1 MNDVTI
7 GSYSMQT
14 DFGLYLPEYTIPAPT
29 PQTKFVDIIG
39 RDGPVD
45 LSNAFGV
52 MHYGARKW
60 TLNFKTF
67 SPVNW
72 HTLTSNVMNAIHGKR
87 LDFIFAGDS
96 TFKWNGRFNVKNFTQ
111 RNGEGTLQIEVTSDP
126 YKLKTTATTVTS
138 AAGSVTLSNLSM
150 PVVPTITATGTMTLE
165 WTTNGTTYTAT
176 VNSGTSTVPQLV
188 LYGGN
193 TVITLTGSGSV
204 TFTYTEGSL

>member
-7 GSYSMQT
+7 GAYSMQT
-14 DFGLYLPEYTIPAPT
+14 NFGLYLPEYTIPAPT

-67 SPVNW
+67 EPVNW

-87 LDFIFAGDS
+87 LDFVFDADPS
-96 TFKWNGRFNVKNFTQ
+96 YKWTGRFNVKNYST
-111 RNGEGTLQIEVTSDP
+111 RTGEGTLQVEITSDP

-138 AAGSVTLSNLSM
+138 AAGTVTLSNSSM
-150 PVVPTITATGTMTLE
+150 PVVPTITATATMGLE
-165 WTTNGTTYTAT
+165 WTYNGATYTAS
-176 VNSGTSTVPQLV
+176 VSSGTSTVPQLV
-188 LYGGN
+188 LYEGD
-193 TVITLTGSGSV
+193 TVVTVTGSGSV